1 MVGVPMVEMP
11 AEVIPEEDLPRKVR
25 LCEIALRANGHRI
38 MLTYSRMC
46 DFNLASGSEILAEVK
61 KIAQGTYPSN
71 FKKGTSNR
79 RKSELSL
86 NNREYRYLVFV
97 LNEETNWQFAREV
110 EPFSLFKE
118 KGDNPTDLRK
128 YYMNPISFD
137 GSGTPI
143 KPGSEPYKKSMVAF
157 FIARGQCR
165 PPSEGDRFNI
175 HVDINEEDDKYIPV
189 MIDPDVGHPG
199 GSTP

>member
-1 MVGVPMVEMP
+1 
-11 AEVIPEEDLPRKVR
+11 
-25 LCEIALRANGHRI
+25 
-38 MLTYSRMC
+38 
-46 DFNLASGSEILAEVK
+46 
-61 KIAQGTYPSN
+61 
-71 FKKGTSNR
+71 
-79 RKSELSL
+79 
-86 NNREYRYLVFV
+86 
-97 LNEETNWQFAREV
+97 
-110 EPFSLFKE
+110 
-118 KGDNPTDLRK
+118 
-128 YYMNPISFD
+128 MNPISFD